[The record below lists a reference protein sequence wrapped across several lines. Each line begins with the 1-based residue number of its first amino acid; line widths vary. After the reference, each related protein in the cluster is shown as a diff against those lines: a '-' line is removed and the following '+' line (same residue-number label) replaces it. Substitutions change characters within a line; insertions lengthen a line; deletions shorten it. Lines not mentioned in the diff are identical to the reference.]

1 MVKKV
6 AANPLAKCLKE
17 KGGAHV
23 LTLPDALP
31 GELASNVA
39 DVILTARNSPLSID
53 AGKVDRID
61 TPCIQVLLS
70 AARLWREDGETLT
83 VSGKSGPFEENISLL
98 GLTTAELEAG
108 DANHA

>member
-6 AANPLAKCLKE
+6 SANPLAKCMKE
-17 KGGAHV
+17 KDGVQV

-31 GELASNVA
+31 GELAANVA
-39 DVILTARNSPLSID
+39 DVILNARNGSLSIN

-70 AARLWREDGETLT
+70 AARLWRDDGETLT
-83 VSGKSGPFEENISLL
+83 ISGKSGTFEENVLIL